1 MGQATKL
8 RIVASGAIDRQTFSN
23 ASCGSGPSYSGT
35 FGGVAAVFGS
45 SGAASGAD
53 ASVREFEPVQLADVE
68 TAFAM
73 TVHKSQGSEYPKVV
87 LILPPAAS
95 PLATRELVY
104 TGATRAKQRLV
115 VVGSDAA
122 LHQALAVRAMR
133 MTGLT
138 DALG

>member
-1 MGQATKL
+1 MASVKAVAD
-8 RIVASGAIDRQTFSN
+8 RIKKFETSG
-23 ASCGSGPSYSGT
+23 GPSY
-35 FGGVAAVFGS
+35 FNDRVAREGGVAAVFGS